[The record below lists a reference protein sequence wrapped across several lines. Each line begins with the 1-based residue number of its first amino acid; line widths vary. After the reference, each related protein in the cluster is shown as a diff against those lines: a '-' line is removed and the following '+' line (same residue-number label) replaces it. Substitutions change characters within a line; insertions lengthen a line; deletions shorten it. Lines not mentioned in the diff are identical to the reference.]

1 MASPY
6 AGTSVTQWDQISR
19 SLVKAHPL
27 TPELIHDAAML
38 SWSRLWNTW
47 IGDSAVGFPIVE
59 INPPATVIGYMFEK
73 LFAKELAGRLPG
85 AWRGG
90 VGSEKDLH
98 CLVDETKSVEMKASG
113 QLGYKIYGNRSY
125 GQVLENVGAAKKDK
139 SGYYI
144 TVNFYG
150 QTLTLLR
157 FGWIDS
163 SDWQAQKSPTGQMAG
178 LGSEVYAHKLIPI
191 LGKYLLNG
199 PIQLFDGVG
208 GKAAKELSN
217 LGLTTIGQ
225 LILADSVPQKYG
237 RLQEMARQKYQGL
250 Y

>member
-6 AGTSVTQWDQISR
+6 LGVPVYQWADVTRQ
-19 SLVKAHPL
+19 LVQQHPL
-27 TPELIHDAAML
+27 TPDLILDAAML
-38 SWSRLWNTW
+38 SWARLWNTW
-47 IGDSAVGFPIVE
+47 VGDASVGFPIAE
-59 INPPATVIGYMFEK
+59 IDPPATVIGYMFEK
-73 LFAKELAGRLPG
+73 LFAKELAVRLPG
-85 AWRGG
+85 SWRGG
-90 VGSEKDLH
+90 AGSEKDLH
-98 CLVDETKSVEMKASG
+98 CLQNESLSVEMKASG

-125 GQVLENVGAAKKDK
+125 GQVLENADAAKKDK

-178 LGSEVYAHKLIPI
+178 LPPEIYQHKLLPI
-191 LGKYLLNG
+191 VGPYMLNG
-199 PIQLFDGVG
+199 PVQLLDGVG
-208 GKAAKELSN
+208 AKAAEELSVGGVN
-217 LGLTTIGQ
+217 TIGD
-225 LILADSVPQKYG
+225 LIRTANLPIKYQK
-237 RLQEMARQKYQGL
+237 LQMVARQQYQGL